1 MVGYDYAKRIM
12 IYAAALNFA
21 ATYTALESSFLAEP
35 YKAPPKAP
43 VLYIKPP
50 HCRAGN
56 GVGIACPAG
65 VPCLQAGGTLAVE
78 MGRAARRVPVA
89 QALGYV
95 AGYRVANDISIPEA
109 SYFRPAIAQQCR
121 DGFCPVSEV
130 LTAAPGSLA
139 PDALTI
145 QIFVNDV
152 EACRVSTST
161 LVRSVA
167 QLIADVTEFMTLD
180 PGDLLLVGVPPNPPL
195 VSVGDRVRVDIEGIG
210 TLANQVVP
218 EPSA

>member
-1 MVGYDYAKRIM
+1 M

-21 ATYTALESSFLAEP
+21 ATRTVLESSFLAEP

-50 HCRAGN
+50 HCRTGSGD
-56 GVGIACPAG
+56 GVACPAG
-65 VPCLQAGGTLAVE
+65 VPRLQAGGTLAVE
-78 MGRAARRVPVA
+78 IGREARRVPVA

-121 DGFCPVSEV
+121 DGFCPVSDV
-130 LTAAPGSLA
+130 LIPAHGGLA

-145 QIFVNDV
+145 EVFVNDV

-161 LVRSVA
+161 LVRGIA
-167 QLIADVTEFMTLD
+167 QLIADITEFMTLD

-195 VSVGDRVRVDIEGIG
+195 VSVGDRVRVEIEGIG
-210 TLANQVVP
+210 TLENGIVP